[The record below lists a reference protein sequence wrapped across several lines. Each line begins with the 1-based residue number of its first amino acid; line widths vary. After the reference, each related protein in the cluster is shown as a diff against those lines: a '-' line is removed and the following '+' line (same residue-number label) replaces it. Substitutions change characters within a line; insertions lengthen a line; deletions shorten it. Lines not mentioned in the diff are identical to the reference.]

1 MNEAKKYLAS
11 LLENNNGESLMSFI
25 RNFFAKHLNLEILA
39 LGAGLNAYLGIIG
52 LVPFTIGVLV
62 EGYGFDLKT
71 AGLYAS
77 IEIVVM
83 SIAAMAVAPVMN
95 KIRNSRLAITGG
107 LIIALGNVIVAM
119 YATSTLVVL
128 GLMIAGVGYGFVAA
142 AVNASVASSDEPEKV
157 YASGILVYAIA
168 GSVLFAVLPMLYLD
182 SFPVYFWAQAVISV
196 AAILL
201 YARLD
206 DSKPSQ
212 QKTDDVS
219 ASVKKSALLS
229 PRAIALFLA
238 TFLVWTGMGLI
249 WAVTERMGVSIGMSS
264 QEAAYALVLSNVIGM
279 VGGLLVKFFG
289 ESYGR
294 AKPLFIGALV
304 MGLSFI
310 GISNADLV
318 SVFTFALIVYGIAY
332 FFLLPYIMGA
342 AVALDSEG
350 KVAAFNGAM
359 PSVSAAISPALGA
372 YLAATYSFSFA
383 GNTAFVFAV
392 VGGLLTLPCALYL
405 DSRHKKAKLEA
416 LDNEQAALN
425 T

>member
-1 MNEAKKYLAS
+1 
-11 LLENNNGESLMSFI
+11 
-25 RNFFAKHLNLEILA
+25 
-39 LGAGLNAYLGIIG
+39 
-52 LVPFTIGVLV
+52 
-62 EGYGFDLKT
+62 
-71 AGLYAS
+71 
-77 IEIVVM
+77 
-83 SIAAMAVAPVMN
+83 
-95 KIRNSRLAITGG
+95 
-107 LIIALGNVIVAM
+107 
-119 YATSTLVVL
+119 
-128 GLMIAGVGYGFVAA
+128 
-142 AVNASVASSDEPEKV
+142 
-157 YASGILVYAIA
+157 
-168 GSVLFAVLPMLYLD
+168 
-182 SFPVYFWAQAVISV
+182 
-196 AAILL
+196 
-201 YARLD
+201 
-206 DSKPSQ
+206 
-212 QKTDDVS
+212 
-219 ASVKKSALLS
+219 
-229 PRAIALFLA
+229 
-238 TFLVWTGMGLI
+238 
-249 WAVTERMGVSIGMSS
+249 
-264 QEAAYALVLSNVIGM
+264 
-279 VGGLLVKFFG
+279 VKFFG

>member
-1 MNEAKKYLAS
+1 
-11 LLENNNGESLMSFI
+11 MSFI
-25 RNFFAKHLNLEILA
+25 RNFFAKHLNVEILA

-83 SIAAMAVAPVMN
+83 SIAAMAVAPLMN
-95 KIRNSRLAITGG
+95 KIRNSRLAIIGG
-107 LIIALGNVIVAM
+107 LIIALGNSIIAMATTPSIVA
-119 YATSTLVVL
+119 L
-128 GLMIAGVGYGFVAA
+128 GLVIAGVGYGLVAA
-142 AVNASVASSDEPEKV
+142 AVNASVANADEPEKV
-157 YASGILVYAIA
+157 YASGILVYALA
-168 GSVLFAVLPMLYLD
+168 GSVVFAVLPMLYMD
-182 SFPVYFWAQAVISV
+182 SFPMYFWSQAVINGLV
-196 AAILL
+196 IFL

-206 DSKPSQ
+206 DSAPVEVKQ
-212 QKTDDVS
+212 EDATNTVK
-219 ASVKKSALLS
+219 KKSALLNPKALS
-229 PRAIALFLA
+229 LFLA

-249 WAVTERMGVSIGMSS
+249 WAVTERMGVAIGLTS

-279 VGGLLVKFFG
+279 LGGLLVKYFG
-289 ESYGR
+289 ERYGR
-294 AKPLFIGALV
+294 AKPLFFGALV
-304 MGLSFI
+304 MGLSFV
-310 GISNADLV
+310 GISNTELAI
-318 SVFTFALIVYGIAY
+318 VFTSSLIVYGIAY

-342 AVALDSEG
+342 AVALDSDG

-372 YLAATYSFSFA
+372 YLASTFSFGFA

-405 DSRHKKAKLEA
+405 DSRNKKSNLET
-416 LDNEQAALN
+416 LDDDQVVLN
-425 T
+425 S